1 MINEPKNANQFKRM
15 QDNFQNKLNK
25 TKSEATVTVPKSP
38 NFSKPKSKPL
48 ERAYVNEGKPP
59 VGAVVAQATG
69 GDKLRAALAAKST
82 KSMTSQGPVK
92 QPSSTRASA
101 LQAERRRKE
110 IEAKKAEEERKALE
124 DAERVKKQNTV
135 SAKIYLHNPLLIIS

>member
-15 QDNFQNKLNK
+15 QDAFQNKLNK

-38 NFSKPKSKPL
+38 KFSKPKSKPL

-59 VGAVVAQATG
+59 VGAVVAQAAG

-82 KSMTSQGPVK
+82 KSKTSQGPAK

-101 LQAERRRKE
+101 LQAERRRSE
-110 IEAKKAEEERKALE
+110 IEAKKAENERKEKE
-124 DAERVKKQNTV
+124 DAERIRKQNQV
-135 SAKIYLHNPLLIIS
+135 SAKYHGNNPLNIS